1 MIDVSWSPIFLEGDQ
16 ATTCFFFLRFDKK
29 IKATLTN
36 KSFPKSKTP
45 RQFEEILF
53 FSWGVSEFLSIPS
66 KKNHSPLPNHIIYYI
81 YYIYQTKNPPKNPQ
95 KFATQKSTPFE
106 TAAVDLPPNHLNH
119 HGDRPDGVGQW
130 QVPVRAG
137 WLYTLV
143 HEAYDPE
150 MAIRGSRF
158 RGRMLGW
165 VKQVGLGHGWF
176 ISTWKF

>member
-16 ATTCFFFLRFDKK
+16 ATTCFYLKVWQK

-45 RQFEEILF
+45 RQFEEISCFFFEVSPKSCQSHPKKHKLSFRMIYIKQKIPPQKTHGFATRKSTLLKQLLF
-53 FSWGVSEFLSIPS
+53 FPQLPS
-66 KKNHSPLPNHIIYYI
+66 
-81 YYIYQTKNPPKNPQ
+81 PPRGP
-95 KFATQKSTPFE
+95 
-106 TAAVDLPPNHLNH
+106 
-119 HGDRPDGVGQW
+119 GWVGQW

-143 HEAYDPE
+143 HEAYDPQ

-158 RGRMLGW
+158 RGGNFVGCWVNGVVGW
-165 VKQVGLGHGWF
+165 DTGGWWA
-176 ISTWKF
+176 TWKF